1 MPLIELNTNPTDR
14 QLRQFALLVVPL
26 AVLIVIILLWWRAVS
41 WTWIGGIAI
50 ATAGFAVAGSCRP
63 AWARPVY
70 LAWMTAAYPIG
81 WIVGHLVMAAVF
93 YLILTP
99 IGLTMRIIGRDPLAR
114 QFDPNR
120 TSYWEP
126 RETEV
131 EKKRYFRQF

>member
-26 AVLIVIILLWWRAVS
+26 AALIAIVVLWWRDFG
-41 WTWIGGIAI
+41 WTWIGGVAVV
-50 ATAGFAVAGSCRP
+50 TAAFASAGAWRP

-70 LAWMTAAYPIG
+70 LAWMTAAYPLG
-81 WIVGHLVMAAVF
+81 WIVGHVVMGAVYF
-93 YLILTP
+93 LIVTP
-99 IGLTMRIIGRDPLAR
+99 IGLFMRILGRDPLAR

-126 RETEV
+126 RETDV
-131 EKKRYFRQF
+131 DRKQYFKQF